1 MKTVDAK
8 LKPNFKYLFTA
19 IWLMPTDNS
28 FGGWPRSGEIDM
40 VEIRGKFVPIHSKQ
54 IQLKML
60 QLSALM
66 ATKLNQL
73 QNFLFIFRFKS
84 QGIFSEIVN
93 FVCIFWQQRFPMSKQ
108 ANWQP
113 ADGFNP
119 PLRHRSA
126 AQRLEI
132 DPLRGVRILK

>member
-66 ATKLNQL
+66 GTKLNQL

-93 FVCIFWQQRFPMSKQ
+93 FVCIF
-108 ANWQP
+108 
-113 ADGFNP
+113 
-119 PLRHRSA
+119 
-126 AQRLEI
+126 
-132 DPLRGVRILK
+132 